1 MSRTLSNQQVFL
13 PTGNPDT
20 TNTVDLY
27 APGELG
33 ACFDYPAKG
42 GPTYQRV
49 QLDSGA
55 TASTPTGAVAAN
67 QVLYWKSRVNKI
79 VTNDSR
85 LAIGGTTTNAWR
97 NQVAGIARVAG
108 TAGYYIDI
116 LKTGNSISVLSD
128 GNGGVGQTAIANSVT
143 TIAGVIPLAV
153 GAAATYQPIGTYRS
167 DSGTTAV
174 IDVDIPNI
182 D

>member
-13 PTGNPDT
+13 STGNPDT
-20 TNTVDLY
+20 TNDATLY

-55 TASTPTGAVAAN
+55 TSATPTGVVVVN
-67 QVLYWKSRVNKI
+67 SLLYWKSRINKI

-85 LAIGGTTTNAWR
+85 FAIGGQTANAWR

-116 LKTGNSISVLSD
+116 LKTGNAINVLSD
-128 GNGGVGQTAIANSVT
+128 GTGGVGQTAIAISTTTNPAVT
-143 TIAGVIPLAV
+143 PVAV
-153 GAAATYQPIGTYRS
+153 GTASTYQAIGVYRS

-174 IDVDIPNI
+174 IDVDIVNV

>member
-1 MSRTLSNQQVFL
+1 MSRTLSNQQIFL
-13 PTGNPDT
+13 TTGNPDT
-20 TNTVDLY
+20 TNDATLY

-33 ACFDYPAKG
+33 TVFDYPAKG

-55 TASTPTGAVAAN
+55 TSATPTGAVAAN
-67 QVLYWKSRVNKI
+67 DVLFWKSRVNKI

-85 LAIGGTTTNAWR
+85 FAIGNGTANAWR

-116 LKTGNSISVLSD
+116 LKTGNSINVRSD
-128 GNGGVGQTAIANSVT
+128 GNGGVGQSAIANSSAT
-143 TIAGVIPLAV
+143 LAGVIPIAV
-153 GAAATYQPIGTYRS
+153 GTAPTYQVVGVYRS

-174 IDVDIPNI
+174 IDVDIANI

>member
-55 TASTPTGAVAAN
+55 TAATPAGAVAAN
-67 QVLYWKSRVNKI
+67 ELLFWKSRINKI

-85 LAIGGTTTNAWR
+85 FALGGQTTNAWR
-97 NQVAGIARVAG
+97 NQVAGIARVAA

-116 LKTGNSISVLSD
+116 LKTGNAINVLSD
-128 GNGGVGQTAIANSVT
+128 GNGGIGQTAIANSVA
-143 TIAGVIPLAV
+143 TIPGVVPIAV
-153 GAAATYQPIGTYRS
+153 GVAPTYQTIGTYRS

-174 IDVDIPNI
+174 LDVDIANI

>member
-13 PTGNPDT
+13 STGNPDT
-20 TNTVDLY
+20 MNDATLY

-33 ACFDYPAKG
+33 ACFDFPAKG
-42 GPTYQRV
+42 GPTYEIAQI
-49 QLDSGA
+49 DSGA
-55 TASTPTGAVAAN
+55 TSATPTGALAAN
-67 QVLYWKSRVNKI
+67 QLMFWKSRVNKI

-85 LAIGGTTTNAWR
+85 FAIGGQITNAWR
-97 NQVAGIARVAG
+97 NQVAGILRNAA
-108 TAGYYIDI
+108 TPGYYVA
-116 LKTGNSISVLSD
+116 LLVTGNAINVLSD

-143 TIAGVIPLAV
+143 TIPGVVPIAV
-153 GAAATYQPIGTYRS
+153 GTAPTYNKIGIYRS